1 MSAPNLVTALSHSN
15 GYRARMTREPPA
27 ADDRGPNGGHSAAGA
42 RTVDRRDPLALRR
55 QLGQRIRT
63 WRQRRGISQAGLAER
78 VGVTQSS
85 LSNYENGKR
94 DVSVYILM
102 EIAEAL
108 DVDLEDL
115 TGTVRRRRH
124 RGGESR

>member
-1 MSAPNLVTALSHSN
+1 
-15 GYRARMTREPPA
+15 MTREPPA
-27 ADDRGPNGGHSAAGA
+27 ADDDGQGDRAGL
-42 RTVDRRDPLALRR
+42 VERRDPLALRR

-63 WRQRRGISQAGLAER
+63 WRQRRGVSQAELAER

-102 EIAEAL
+102 EIAGAL
-108 DVDLEDL
+108 EVELEDL
-115 TGTVRRRRH
+115 TGTVRGRLH
-124 RGGESR
+124 VPGSD

>member
-1 MSAPNLVTALSHSN
+1 
-15 GYRARMTREPPA
+15 MTREPRG
-27 ADDRGPNGGHSAAGA
+27 ADDRDHQGDGA
-42 RTVDRRDPLALRR
+42 DEERRDPLALRR
-55 QLGQRIRT
+55 QLGHRIRT
-63 WRQRRGISQAGLAER
+63 WRQRRGVSQAGLAER

-102 EIAEAL
+102 EIARAL

-115 TGTVRRRRH
+115 TGMVRRRHH
-124 RGGESR
+124 RPSRVERPAPSAPE

>member
-1 MSAPNLVTALSHSN
+1 MDGDSSAPGA
-15 GYRARMTREPPA
+15 APA
-27 ADDRGPNGGHSAAGA
+27 
-42 RTVDRRDPLALRR
+42 TVPERRDPAVLRR

-63 WRQRRGISQAGLAER
+63 WRQRRGTSQAGLAEQ

-115 TGTVRRRRH
+115 TGSVRRARH
-124 RGGESR
+124 RRPPEPRPREAPALRER